1 MQNKRDKMS
10 LSGVVILSETVDNGG
25 YLFNRLTMPSD
36 FGMITNGEE
45 DEFCTI
51 CRFLFRQRSARQ
63 YR

>member
-1 MQNKRDKMS
+1 MS